1 MAAAQPAQRI
11 SHVKLSTAK
20 HAAPACSGV
29 PVCATCTAK
38 HVHLRACVRAHLHVC
53 AYARTHACLRAR
65 VSVRGHARGCACA
78 CECVRVRP

>member
-38 HVHLRACVRAHLHVC
+38 HVHLRACARAHLHAC
-53 AYARTHACLRAR
+53 AYVRTRACFSCARQRAR
-65 VSVRGHARGCACA
+65 ARPKVCMCL
-78 CECVRVRP
+78 